1 MFLTENLN
9 SSIISNMYKLAGID
23 VNFFCFYFQTILF
36 HIITETSYQKLGMRE
51 LFDFFWW
58 FFLF

>member
-51 LFDFFWW
+51 LFDFF
-58 FFLF
+58 